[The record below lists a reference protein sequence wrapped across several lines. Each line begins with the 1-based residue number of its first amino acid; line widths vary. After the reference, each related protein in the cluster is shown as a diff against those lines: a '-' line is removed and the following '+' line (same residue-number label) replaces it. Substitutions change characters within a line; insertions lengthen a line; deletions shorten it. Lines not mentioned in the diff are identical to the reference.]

1 MSAAVAEQ
9 SAWLAADA
17 EAVQCLFEV
26 LLGADD
32 DPPQQLAQYA
42 LATADVESLGSALL
56 AAAEAEAAAAGGSE
70 RGGAA
75 VALHITRQLLAFV
88 VPWAPSQQLLV
99 TCQRLLAGAAA
110 VGAPAVGSPAAQQQE
125 GLLAEAAACFTARR
139 LEQVLQEPQ
148 SAGTAAI
155 VDTWCS
161 LMEPS
166 KVDGAATSRLS
177 ALQQA
182 NQRIFELL
190 PGGLQARC
198 LKVRALC
205 GAGLSQQPA
214 ACTGRRA
221 SNLLASAGQHELAC
235 WLNSMGHAYFCVDK
249 RLSVHPLVPQVLL
262 RAASKDA
269 AEACRD
275 AARAALAALPLQ
287 AEVLLPLLAEGAG
300 RAEGADVEMAE
311 AADAVEEHDEV
322 LQQLMAE
329 AASAA
334 AKVGTPRAKQRRGKA
349 GSSKEEQAA
358 AEAAAAVERRRE
370 QLAAQRT
377 ARHQG
382 RTAAG
387 GQQAAT
393 TLLSAGCSQECVAT
407 LELLQWKE
415 NVQQSLLLVPALQ
428 AIAEAQLAQ
437 LSAAAA
443 AAAGGEEQAAELAA
457 AAAEVVYVLQLCLS
471 ALRSLAQALRKASVS
486 GGAPPSAA
494 KQKGKKGKTQQQP
507 ESPAAFDLGLAVRA
521 AQLAP
526 DGAVRNAALALV
538 TELAAGM
545 PQVRLLLNS
554 YQFVHT
560 GLHCS
565 QLRCKKLRRI

>member
-1 MSAAVAEQ
+1 MAMHI
-9 SAWLAADA
+9 
-17 EAVQCLFEV
+17 
-26 LLGADD
+26 
-32 DPPQQLAQYA
+32 
-42 LATADVESLGSALL
+42 SAL
-56 AAAEAEAAAAGGSE
+56 
-70 RGGAA
+70 
-75 VALHITRQLLAFV
+75 I
-88 VPWAPSQQLLV
+88 
-99 TCQRLLAGAAA
+99 
-110 VGAPAVGSPAAQQQE
+110 E
-125 GLLAEAAACFTARR
+125 GCRSI
-139 LEQVLQEPQ
+139 P
-148 SAGTAAI
+148 
-155 VDTWCS
+155 
-161 LMEPS
+161 
-166 KVDGAATSRLS
+166 LS
-177 ALQQA
+177 
-182 NQRIFELL
+182 
-190 PGGLQARC
+190 
-198 LKVRALC
+198 
-205 GAGLSQQPA
+205 
-214 ACTGRRA
+214 
-221 SNLLASAGQHELAC
+221 
-235 WLNSMGHAYFCVDK
+235 
-249 RLSVHPLVPQVLL
+249 PQVLL
-262 RAASKDA
+262 RAASKDP

-287 AEVLLPLLAEGAG
+287 AEVLLPLLAESAG
-300 RAEGADVEMAE
+300 RAEGADVEMADAE
-311 AADAVEEHDEV
+311 DAAEEHDEL

-329 AASAA
+329 AAATA

-387 GQQAAT
+387 GQQAAA
-393 TLLSAGCSQECVAT
+393 TLPSAGCSQECVAA

-428 AIAEAQLAQ
+428 VIAEAQLAQ

-443 AAAGGEEQAAELAA
+443 AAAGGEEQAAEQAA

-471 ALRSLAQALRKASVS
+471 ALRSLAQALRKSSVS

-494 KQKGKKGKTQQQP
+494 KQKGKKGKAQQPP

-554 YQFVHT
+554 CQSVHA

-565 QLRCKKLRRI
+565 HLRCK